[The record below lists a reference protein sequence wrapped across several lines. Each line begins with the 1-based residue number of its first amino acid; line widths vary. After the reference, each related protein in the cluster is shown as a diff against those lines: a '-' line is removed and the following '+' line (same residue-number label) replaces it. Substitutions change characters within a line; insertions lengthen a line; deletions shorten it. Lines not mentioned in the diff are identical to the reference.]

1 MVLRASGNVC
11 SVLVHMFV
19 TDRQIDTNIPDRGHG
34 VRHPQR
40 TPANEKGGSTISRN
54 AATSTP
60 GHELDRLLALDV
72 DLLDAADIRS
82 VIGDVAR
89 VSGKLASFESRL
101 RDRQQALLAAPRQ
114 EPTMPLEEGERPEPA
129 PPPPSPGML
138 DGLLG
143 ISPAEGRR
151 RDARADALGRIPELR
166 RFLEAGRISVE
177 HVDQVANCG
186 RNVHPDLATAFW
198 ACGAEIAALCTCSQP
213 GALRRRLEAIV
224 TRLAAAAGVDRSER
238 RRQMT
243 KLGHRFDPA
252 TGMGRIWAELDP
264 DLYERFVSIL
274 ERSVRGRT
282 DADAPS
288 LDWIRAHAL
297 VDLMAAGVAAGPGA
311 PAVPSVSVLIDH
323 ETLLS
328 GLHSAGICEYS
339 DGTALDVAT
348 ARQLACE
355 ANIYPVVLGGAGQP
369 LDVGHSRRL
378 ATAAQRLALAA
389 VRATCAIEGCTVT
402 IAPFAP
408 AVVGRAAALGPLRPP
423 SSAMVAPSA
432 SLNDASVRRR
442 RWDARSRPS
451 SIPASRASHRRM
463 PSLRCASFSPCETT
477 KAHSLSMP
485 PSSVLSVMCAFARM
499 KSSRINFPQAS
510 SRAWGLH
517 PSLNASLTANSS
529 LTCT

>member
-1 MVLRASGNVC
+1 M
-11 SVLVHMFV
+11 
-19 TDRQIDTNIPDRGHG
+19 
-34 VRHPQR
+34 
-40 TPANEKGGSTISRN
+40 SRN

-101 RDRQQALLAAPRQ
+101 RDRQQALLAAPRP

-264 DLYERFVSIL
+264 DLYERFVTIL

-378 ATAAQRLALAA
+378 ATAAQRLALGA
-389 VRATCAIEGCTVT
+389 VHATCAIEGCTVPFDRCEIHHVLPWEHGGPTDLANLVPLCSHDHHVVHRRESVLT
-402 IAPFAP
+402 IAADRTLTVTEVDGTVTRHRPDRRPPGSAGP
-408 AVVGRAAALGPLRPP
+408 GSDGDADGSELTAAA
-423 SSAMVAPSA
+423 A
-432 SLNDASVRRR
+432 
-442 RWDARSRPS
+442 
-451 SIPASRASHRRM
+451 
-463 PSLRCASFSPCETT
+463 
-477 KAHSLSMP
+477 
-485 PSSVLSVMCAFARM
+485 
-499 KSSRINFPQAS
+499 
-510 SRAWGLH
+510 
-517 PSLNASLTANSS
+517 
-529 LTCT
+529 